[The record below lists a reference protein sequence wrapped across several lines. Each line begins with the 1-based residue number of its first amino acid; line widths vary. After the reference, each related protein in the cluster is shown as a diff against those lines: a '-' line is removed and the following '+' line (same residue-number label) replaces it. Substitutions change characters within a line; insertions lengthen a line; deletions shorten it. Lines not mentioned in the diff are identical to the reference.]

1 MLVTDILSFAHED
14 EDTQNLIESISL
26 SPAERLERGIALC
39 VRLKNMNPSKY
50 MRIVDDFILNL
61 IRVFDSTKLRYLV
74 VGGYA
79 VNIHG
84 YIRASDDFDIWLDN
98 TTANLSNFRHT
109 LLNLGIEKN
118 KVYELVNTLAKP
130 NDATVYRFKIDG
142 NNVDFLMQLSGI
154 PDFEK
159 AYQQKIVVKLSD
171 LQIPFISLEDLIRAK
186 ASTDRTKDK
195 LDLEMLLLIREQAKE
210 NL

>member
-1 MLVTDILSFAHED
+1 
-14 EDTQNLIESISL
+14 
-26 SPAERLERGIALC
+26 
-39 VRLKNMNPSKY
+39 
-50 MRIVDDFILNL
+50 
-61 IRVFDSTKLRYLV
+61 
-74 VGGYA
+74 
-79 VNIHG
+79 
-84 YIRASDDFDIWLDN
+84 
-98 TTANLSNFRHT
+98 
-109 LLNLGIEKN
+109 
-118 KVYELVNTLAKP
+118 
-130 NDATVYRFKIDG
+130 
-142 NNVDFLMQLSGI
+142 MQLSGI